1 MIDIIATTE
10 VILPVGWIISA
21 IAALCGTIATLAAS
35 VWGYVQR
42 HIAKQDAIIAN
53 QGDMIRKLQD
63 EIANLTKGCGITD
76 CHWRNRP

>member
-1 MIDIIATTE
+1 MTDLLATTE
-10 VILPVGWIISA
+10 VILPVGWVISA

-53 QGDMIRKLQD
+53 QGEMIRKLQD
-63 EIANLTKGCGITD
+63 EIKVLSRGCGLTD
-76 CHWRNRP
+76 CGWRNR